1 MRTSF
6 WTELLDIIS
15 PRQCAICGERLSGSE
30 QVICGACHL
39 HLPLTHYELS
49 PLDNPLA
56 RLFWGQFPVE
66 RAAALFFYEPQS
78 DVSHMVYAMKYHGR
92 REVAEG
98 MGSIIAQ
105 RFGPADFFDG
115 IDVLLPMPITRRRR
129 WQRGYNQS
137 HELARGISL
146 VTGLPI
152 ADRVV
157 KRVSFNQSQTT
168 RHAWERL
175 HGVDNAF
182 RLVKPEAI
190 ANRHV
195 LLIDDI
201 VTTGAT
207 ISSCARELAKAPGV
221 RISILALGVT
231 RS

>member
-1 MRTSF
+1 MNW
-6 WTELLDIIS
+6 WTRILDFIS
-15 PRQCAICGERLSGSE
+15 PRQCVMCGSRLSPTERS
-30 QVICGACHL
+30 ICSVCML
-39 HLPLTHYELS
+39 HLPRTGFQYNPTENIMAQAFWHLT
-49 PLDNPLA
+49 
-56 RLFWGQFPVE
+56 PVE
-66 RAAALFFYEPQS
+66 RAAALFYFTPHS
-78 DVSHMVYAMKYHGR
+78 
-92 REVAEG
+92 EVAQIVYELKYANRPDIG
-98 MGSIIAQ
+98 EDMGRLMATELQ
-105 RFGPADFFDG
+105 AARFFDG

-157 KRVSFNQSQTT
+157 KRVSFTQSQTT

>member
-1 MRTSF
+1 MKASF

-15 PRQCAICGERLSGSE
+15 PRQCAICGERLSATE

-39 HLPLTHYELS
+39 QLPLTHYEQS

-56 RLFWGQFPVE
+56 RLFWGLFPVE
-66 RAAALFFYEPQS
+66 RAAAFFFYEPQS
-78 DVSHMVYAMKYHGR
+78 AASHLVYSMKYFGR
-92 REVAEG
+92 REVAEA
-98 MGSIIAQ
+98 MGTIIAR
-105 RFGPADFFDG
+105 RFSAAGFFDG
-115 IDVLLPMPITRRRR
+115 IDILLPMPITRRRR
-129 WQRGYNQS
+129 WQRDYNQS
-137 HELARGISL
+137 HELARGISQ
-146 VTGLPI
+146 VSALPI
-152 ADRVV
+152 DGHVV
-157 KRVSFNQSQTT
+157 KRVSFTQSQTT

-221 RISILALGVT
+221 RISVLALGVT

>member
-1 MRTSF
+1 MKASF

-15 PRQCAICGERLSGSE
+15 PRQCAICGERLSATE

-39 HLPLTHYELS
+39 QLPLTHYEQS

-56 RLFWGQFPVE
+56 RLFWGLFPVE
-66 RAAALFFYEPQS
+66 RAAAFFFYEPQS
-78 DVSHMVYAMKYHGR
+78 AASHLVYSMKYFGR
-92 REVAEG
+92 REVAEA
-98 MGSIIAQ
+98 MGTIIAR
-105 RFGPADFFDG
+105 RFMAAGFFDG

-137 HELARGISL
+137 HELARGISQ
-146 VTGLPI
+146 VSALPI
-152 ADRVV
+152 ADHVV
-157 KRVSFNQSQTT
+157 KRVNFTQSQTT

-221 RISILALGVT
+221 RISVLALGVT